1 MKQIIITMLLAFTTT
16 GVAAQGNITGRVIDE
31 QSQPIPFVNVVLL
44 NRADSAFIMGT
55 VTKDDGTFTI
65 ETDRNDELLKV
76 SSVGYQPQYIQ
87 ARQGN
92 VGDIQMQPDNQTLGE
107 VVVKGY
113 RPIIKQEHEKTIF
126 DIKHMPKVE
135 ALKAMDVMKFAP
147 GVVVTANGGI
157 YVAGKDAAVFVND
170 RRLSGDELTTY
181 LNSLKAS
188 DIERIEVMQNHAG
201 AYDASIQGGVV
212 NIVTKRTMMG
222 FIGSADLYAA
232 TPRSGY
238 YELTPTANI
247 FFGTDKWN
255 VYGTYT
261 YTQGRSKQY
270 NETTNDYLYNGTRH
284 YSEGDF
290 FGHTKEH
297 TYRLGAVYN
306 LTPRHSLGL
315 EMNGISTAPVTDN
328 SENTTAYSV
337 GGQTYYGI
345 SWQTY
350 KSYSDFYNIVG
361 SYRWDIDSRKSFL
374 RFLINYNNKN
384 SKSDNGLETTYANT
398 SDYNIRESDITLSDG
413 NNISSTLDFR
423 KNFADGWSIRAGGKL
438 LASDRNSLF
447 TGNDN
452 LHGTSSTTVW
462 NYQENI
468 YGGYLGSSKEL
479 GGWYLYGSLR
489 IENTDIKGEANGG
502 SKTTKNYTDWFPY
515 LYASYS
521 TSGKYNYSLSYTR
534 TIYRPMFSLMN
545 GYVNRISDV
554 LYDKGNPDLQAEL
567 TDVLDFTVSHDR
579 HSASLKYRYK
589 PKAITELFE
598 VVDGITYHTNVNYGT
613 ISSAT
618 LNYSYSG
625 NLFAWWQ
632 TNFYLAGSYTRIPK
646 SYNKKEL
653 FGLLVSWNN
662 RMTWQE
668 VGSLSMGFFYT
679 SPTING
685 NSYQK
690 GYASL
695 DLSVERSFC
704 NNALNLQVGV
714 DDLLNGSKVR
724 VTNKVPT
731 LNYSVYLKNQT
742 RQVWCRLTYNF
753 STKTKT
759 NKNRIQNDNSIKNR
773 L

>member
-16 GVAAQGNITGRVIDE
+16 GAEAQGNITGRVIDE
-31 QSQPIPFVNVVLL
+31 QSQPMPFVNVVLL
-44 NRADSAFIMGT
+44 NRADSAFIVGA

-76 SSVGYQPQYIQ
+76 SSIGYQTQYIQ
-87 ARQGN
+87 ARLGN
-92 VGDIQMQPDNQTLGE
+92 VGDILMQPDNQTLGE

-126 DIKHMPKVE
+126 DIKYMPKVE
-135 ALKAMDVMKFAP
+135 ALKAIDVMKFAP

-170 RRLSGDELTTY
+170 RRLSGDELTAY

-212 NIVTKRTMMG
+212 NIVTKRNMMG
-222 FIGSADLYAA
+222 LIGSADLYAA

-238 YELTPTANI
+238 YELTPTVNI

-261 YTQGRSKQY
+261 YTQSRSKQY
-270 NETTNDYLYNGTRH
+270 SETTNEFLYNGTNH
-284 YSEGDF
+284 YSKGDF

-337 GGQTYYGI
+337 RGQNYHGI
-345 SWQTY
+345 SQQTY
-350 KSYSDFYNIVG
+350 KSHSDFYNIVG
-361 SYRWDIDSRKSFL
+361 SYRWDMDSRKSFL

-398 SDYNIRESDITLSDG
+398 SDYDIRETDITLSDG

-438 LASDRNSLF
+438 LASDRNSHF

-452 LHGTSSTTVW
+452 LHSTSSTTDW

-468 YGGYLGSSKEL
+468 YGGYLGTSKEL
-479 GGWYLYGSLR
+479 GKWYLYGSLR

-502 SKTTKNYTDWFPY
+502 SKTIKNYTDWFPY

>member
-1 MKQIIITMLLAFTTT
+1 MAPSAQVYVVCDVAHHVNHFLLLVKLQAFLRKIAEVD
-16 GVAAQGNITGRVIDE
+16 GVADVEMTAVHGFQTEKELEKGG
-31 QSQPIPFVNVVLL
+31 FAGAVVADDAHLL
-44 NRADSAFIMGT
+44 
-55 VTKDDGTFTI
+55 
-65 ETDRNDELLKV
+65 V
-76 SSVGYQPQYIQ
+76 S
-87 ARQGN
+87 
-92 VGDIQMQPDNQTLGE
+92 GE

-126 DIKHMPKVE
+126 NVKHMPNVE
-135 ALKAMDVMKFAP
+135 ALKVMDVMKFAP

-170 RRLSGDELTTY
+170 RRLSGDELTAY

-398 SDYNIRESDITLSDG
+398 SDYNISYANSASNVVYQVVSENGHLNQREAQTTSINGNLIYYRSVGFEYDAGNNQRKVLEGYYLLVYVNSGSYYSFMAQITLALVQAALLAIIIAGVLSFILSYPL
-413 NNISSTLDFR
+413 ISSTRKLSRFAGRIAKGDFEPVTG
-423 KNFADGWSIRAGGKL
+423 DIR
-438 LASDRNSLF
+438 
-447 TGNDN
+447 
-452 LHGTSSTTVW
+452 
-462 NYQENI
+462 
-468 YGGYLGSSKEL
+468 SKEL
-479 GGWYLYGSLR
+479 SELGDTMNRMAHKLEESDVEQKTFFQNASHELR
-489 IENTDIKGEANGG
+489 TPLMSIQGYAEGLKFGVFSDQKSQENAIDVIIAETERLSGLVENLLSI
-502 SKTTKNYTDWFPY
+502 SKMDMSKSGNYEVKKQN
-515 LYASYS
+515 LNV
-521 TSGKYNYSLSYTR
+521 KVLCE
-534 TIYRPMFSLMN
+534 TIIDRVRGNFIHEDKAII
-545 GYVNRISDV
+545 NRINADSLYIYANENDMIRCLENIFSNCLRYCNRAVTFDCRPDSFRRKVTFSIGDDGPGISTEV
-554 LYDKGNPDLQAEL
+554 LE
-567 TDVLDFTVSHDR
+567 H
-579 HSASLKYRYK
+579 
-589 PKAITELFE
+589 LFE
-598 VVDGITYHTNVNYGT
+598 RFSKGKDLRSLEQSPRSTAARLTHTT
-613 ISSAT
+613 SLTEAHALKSPFLSSRSAT
-618 LNYSYSG
+618 S
-625 NLFAWWQ
+625 
-632 TNFYLAGSYTRIPK
+632 
-646 SYNKKEL
+646 
-653 FGLLVSWNN
+653 
-662 RMTWQE
+662 
-668 VGSLSMGFFYT
+668 
-679 SPTING
+679 SP
-685 NSYQK
+685 
-690 GYASL
+690 
-695 DLSVERSFC
+695 
-704 NNALNLQVGV
+704 
-714 DDLLNGSKVR
+714 
-724 VTNKVPT
+724 
-731 LNYSVYLKNQT
+731 
-742 RQVWCRLTYNF
+742 
-753 STKTKT
+753 
-759 NKNRIQNDNSIKNR
+759 
-773 L
+773 

>member
-1 MKQIIITMLLAFTTT
+1 MLVNMKHLKYILASLTTIISMLAE
-16 GVAAQGNITGRVIDE
+16 AQGNITGRVIDE

-76 SSVGYQPQYIQ
+76 SSVGYQTQYIQ

-92 VGDIQMQPDNQTLGE
+92 VGDIQMQSDNQTLGE

-170 RRLSGDELTTY
+170 RRLSGDELTAY

-290 FGHTKEH
+290 FGHTKEL

-361 SYRWDIDSRKSFL
+361 SYRWDMDSRKSFL

-479 GGWYLYGSLR
+479 GRWYLYGSLR
-489 IENTDIKGEANGG
+489 IENTYIKGEANGG

-521 TSGKYNYSLSYTR
+521 TNGKYNYSLSYTR

-579 HSASLKYRYK
+579 HSASLKYLQGDHTVTTIRIRECVRQVVAAGSDISMLI
-589 PKAITELFE
+589 PVEE
-598 VVDGITYHTNVNYGT
+598 VAGNGGGVARAAMVDGQVQGHHAVTAARVREGMRQVV
-613 ISSAT
+613 A
-618 LNYSYSG
+618 
-625 NLFAWWQ
+625 
-632 TNFYLAGSYTRIPK
+632 AGGDVSM
-646 SYNKKEL
+646 
-653 FGLLVSWNN
+653 LVPV
-662 RMTWQE
+662 E
-668 VGSLSMGFFYT
+668 GVA
-679 SPTING
+679 G
-685 NSYQK
+685 NSS
-690 GYASL
+690 GIARVAIV
-695 DLSVERSFC
+695 DG
-704 NNALNLQVGV
+704 QV
-714 DDLLNGSKVR
+714 
-724 VTNKVPT
+724 
-731 LNYSVYLKNQT
+731 
-742 RQVWCRLTYNF
+742 
-753 STKTKT
+753 
-759 NKNRIQNDNSIKNR
+759 
-773 L
+773 